1 MRSMPRITLLVCLLA
16 LAPVLTACESFDMD
30 KLDVFGLSDKKKL
43 PGDRKPLF
51 PEGVPGV
58 TQGIPPEYLKG
69 AQQQPADPYFTQPAG
84 SAQPAA
90 SETGNTSRTA
100 AAPPVEEAKPPPK
113 PKPKAVS
120 KPKPKTASAPPAP
133 PAQQPAAGQQQQTD
147 WPAAKQQQTDWPAPG
162 QQQTPWPAAP
172 APGTFSR

>member
-1 MRSMPRITLLVCLLA
+1 MSRITLLAGLLA
-16 LAPVLTACESFDMD
+16 LAPVLTGCESFDLD

-58 TQGIPPEYLKG
+58 AQGIPPEYLKG
-69 AQQQPADPYFTQPAG
+69 AQQPPPQPDYTQPAAG
-84 SAQPAA
+84 AQPAA
-90 SETGNTSRTA
+90 GETGNASQAA
-100 AAPPVEEAKPPPK
+100 AAPPPEETEPPPK
-113 PKPKAVS
+113 PRPKAAS
-120 KPKPKTASAPPAP
+120 KPKPKPKTASAPPPP
-133 PAQQPAAGQQQQTD
+133 PAQQPAASR
-147 WPAAKQQQTDWPAPG
+147 QQQTDWPAPQ

>member
-1 MRSMPRITLLVCLLA
+1 MRFMPRITLLACLLV
-16 LAPVLTACESFDMD
+16 LAPVLTGCESFDMD

-58 TQGIPPEYLKG
+58 AQGIPPEYIKG
-69 AQQQPADPYFTQPAG
+69 AQQQPADPYFTQPAA
-84 SAQPAA
+84 SAPPVA

-113 PKPKAVS
+113 PKPKTVS
-120 KPKPKTASAPPAP
+120 KPKPKPKTAAAPPP
-133 PAQQPAAGQQQQTD
+133 PAKQPAAGQPQQTE
-147 WPAAKQQQTDWPAPG
+147 WPAPK
-162 QQQTPWPAAP
+162 QQQTPWPDTNQQAP
-172 APGTFSR
+172 WPAAPGTFSR